1 MPESCHSE
9 STWKF
14 KNSTLFSIEGKE
26 GFLFFA
32 EIYLLFSCSV
42 MSDSLRPR
50 GLQHARLPC
59 PSPSPRVCWN
69 SHSLGWWC
77 PPSIWSS
84 VTLLL
89 LPSPAWNQGS
99 LESLCMYLLCLLSP
113 EVKRKS
119 LGKFST
125 KLGVSV
131 DFFFFLTFF
140 GCTGSQGQ
148 HMGSSSLTR
157 DRSLV
162 PCTGSSESWLLGH
175 RRSPSVDSF

>member
-59 PSPSPRVCWN
+59 PSPSPRVCSN
-69 SHSLGWWC
+69 SCDKS
-77 PPSIWSS
+77 
-84 VTLLL
+84 T
-89 LPSPAWNQGS
+89 
-99 LESLCMYLLCLLSP
+99 LLSP
-113 EVKRKS
+113 
-119 LGKFST
+119 
-125 KLGVSV
+125 
-131 DFFFFLTFF
+131 D
-140 GCTGSQGQ
+140 
-148 HMGSSSLTR
+148 SLTGVGHG
-157 DRSLV
+157 DNTNKINLLYFYTKSFTDKIMVILYICSWGLFLV
-162 PCTGSSESWLLGH
+162 VIKYLQLHYALPGEFSK
-175 RRSPSVDSF
+175 SVSMILAK